1 MARWRL
7 NSPHYLNV
15 KELDGEPVEFR
26 YTEQSLQT
34 MRNRSRAFPVPL
46 YLDPKDPTLINS
58 EDGIVVSDG
67 NHPGPKDYIFL
78 GDPTPE
84 MMPIDDEAEKI
95 TEKHRS
101 KWINPVET
109 FGLGQDYSQSLL
121 SALERQIEAI
131 NRVAPGAQPIQVD
144 QDKLNKVLERLA
156 ALEAQNA
163 ELLIAAEAATP
174 PQPEAARR

>member
-26 YTEQSLQT
+26 YTEQSLTT

-84 MMPIDDEAEKI
+84 MMPIDDEAEAI
-95 TEKHRS
+95 SEKHRS
-101 KWINPVET
+101 RWINPVEAFNT
-109 FGLGQDYSQSLL
+109 GQDYSQSLL
-121 SALERQIEAI
+121 QTLERQIEAI
-131 NRVAPGAQPIQVD
+131 NRVAPGAQPVPVSND
-144 QDKLNKVLERLA
+144 QLAKVLERLA
-156 ALEAQNA
+156 AIEAENV
-163 ELLIAAEAATP
+163 ELRAAQVPSSVPVEGV
-174 PQPEAARR
+174 RR

>member
-26 YTEQSLQT
+26 YTEQSLTT

-84 MMPIDDEAEKI
+84 MMPIDDEAEAI
-95 TEKHRS
+95 SEKHRS
-101 KWINPVET
+101 RWINPVEAFNT
-109 FGLGQDYSQSLL
+109 GQDYSQSLL
-121 SALERQIEAI
+121 QTLERQIEAI
-131 NRVAPGAQPIQVD
+131 NRVAPGAQPVSIAE
-144 QDKLNKVLERLA
+144 DKLAAVLERLA
-156 ALEAQNA
+156 SLEAQNA
-163 ELLIAAEAATP
+163 ELLSKQGSSES
-174 PQPEAARR
+174 ARR